1 MRNSWNAV
9 SVKTIC
15 ILLFAAHTARADE
28 IELLIESS
36 CIVCH
41 DVNTETRL
49 DFTRLERNFEDAD
62 TFRTWVTVFDR
73 VRNGEMPP
81 KSEPRPEA
89 QTQSAALTLLKS
101 SLGDVNRRQQQEHG
115 RVSSRRLSRAEYE
128 QTLHDALGINGDI
141 AKHLPAEN
149 PSGSFDVIAG
159 RQYRVEITASA
170 TTQGTGEYFANY
182 NIGFTSIPQPG
193 AVALLGLA
201 GLVARRR
208 R

>member
-15 ILLFAAHTARADE
+15 ILLFAAHTASADE

-89 QTQSAALTLLKS
+89 QTQ
-101 SLGDVNRRQQQEHG
+101 
-115 RVSSRRLSRAEYE
+115 
-128 QTLHDALGINGDI
+128 
-141 AKHLPAEN
+141 
-149 PSGSFDVIAG
+149 
-159 RQYRVEITASA
+159 
-170 TTQGTGEYFANY
+170 
-182 NIGFTSIPQPG
+182 
-193 AVALLGLA
+193 
-201 GLVARRR
+201 
-208 R
+208 